1 MSDTIER
8 TLGFS
13 VLRATEAAAL
23 VAGRW
28 VGRGNPLAAD
38 QAAAEAIHQVLNQ
51 VDMDGLIV
59 IGEERRHADHIFL
72 TTGTSLGNRR
82 GPALDVVVDS
92 VEGVRLL
99 AEGLP
104 DAVSLVALA
113 PRGTMRSL
121 APSSY
126 MSKLVVSQEAAH
138 AIGPE
143 ALDAPPAWTLGVVAR
158 AMGKAVPDLTVF
170 VLNRPRHQDL
180 IEEIR
185 MAGARVLL
193 RPEGDVVGALLTA
206 LPGPGVDVLMG
217 IGGTAEGVV
226 AACAVK
232 AVGGV
237 IFGRLDPQSEEERRQ
252 VSDAGLDLKQILAGS
267 ELVSSDDVFFA
278 ATGITEG
285 LLFKG
290 VHYDA
295 ASATT
300 HSLILRGASG
310 VRRQIYADHPLG
322 PTTAIQE

>member
-1 MSDTIER
+1 
-8 TLGFS
+8 
-13 VLRATEAAAL
+13 L

-237 IFGRLDPQSEEERRQ
+237 IFGRLAPQSEEERRQ